1 MTMRVGLALPQ
12 LGPHTSGPVVRGF
25 AERAEELGFG
35 HLFVQQHLFYPHD
48 VVSGYSARPG
58 LAVPEAYRSV
68 LQPMELL
75 AACAGWTSTMILGT
89 SILVA
94 GYHRPVDLA
103 QRITTLDVLSGG
115 RTVFGFSVGWSDEEH
130 AQYDVDPR
138 TRGRRADELIDAMKA
153 CWGPDPVEYHG
164 SFVDIPASDVRPK
177 PVQRP
182 IPFYVGCFSETSM
195 RMAAARGLHIIFA
208 PFAAAMTFG
217 SLGAAVRRY
226 RELCVEAGRAPGR
239 AKCSYFV
246 HIAETPE
253 EDSQGRQYLLD
264 YFRHC
269 VLRAFPSDPSKMP
282 PSMHY
287 FLKINDVLRG
297 MTKESLTDK
306 SILIGT
312 PASIIDTLKRVE
324 GDGIDEVILYFN
336 VGRKPHALVQEQM
349 HRFAEQVAPAFRVQ

>member
-12 LGPHTSGPVVRGF
+12 LGPWTSGPVIRGF

-35 HLFVQQHLFYPHD
+35 HLFVQQHLFYPHE

-75 AACAGWTSTMILGT
+75 AACAGWTTSILLGT

-103 QRITTLDVLSGG
+103 QRISTLDVLSGG

-153 CWGPDPVEYHG
+153 CWSPDPVEYHG
-164 SFVDIPASDVRPK
+164 SFFDIPASDVRPK

-182 IPFYVGCFSETSM
+182 HPPLMSGMRSEAGLTRTAEKFDWWNPASGTLEQHLETMQRLTAM
-195 RMAAARGLHIIFA
+195 RPEGLAPLRMCWNLFTDPPVVVANLRPMSVDELCDQVAAA
-208 PFAAAMTFG
+208 AAAGVDAVSVDANFDPAITSG
-217 SLGAAVRRY
+217 DDWLAVPDRLAPLLEAA
-226 RELCVEAGRAPGR
+226 
-239 AKCSYFV
+239 
-246 HIAETPE
+246 
-253 EDSQGRQYLLD
+253 
-264 YFRHC
+264 
-269 VLRAFPSDPSKMP
+269 
-282 PSMHY
+282 
-287 FLKINDVLRG
+287 
-297 MTKESLTDK
+297 
-306 SILIGT
+306 
-312 PASIIDTLKRVE
+312 
-324 GDGIDEVILYFN
+324 
-336 VGRKPHALVQEQM
+336 
-349 HRFAEQVAPAFRVQ
+349 QV